1 MFHPIDRLLFPVCV
15 FLLLLL
21 VGPLAQAAEAK
32 EEPKGQLGS
41 ATSPRNVILIIGDG
55 MDDHQIT
62 IARNYLVGAQGRLS
76 LDDLPVRSAVQV
88 LTVSDEDPG
97 KSVYVAD
104 SANSATS
111 MSTGGITSRGRI
123 ATTASTDQDLETIVE
138 LAEAAGMRTGLI
150 ATSSITDATPAAFV
164 SHISMRFCEDPSSM
178 STLEFAGMEMEGCT
192 DDMMANGGPGSISEQ
207 ISVSDLEVVMG
218 GGAQHFAPMTETGE
232 MTVLEQAEKNGFHV
246 VTSREEL
253 KNIPEGR
260 RVMGL
265 FGEST
270 LPVRLRGEDDRE
282 AETPKPSLL
291 NRIHWF
297 FGTVELPEP
306 MECELNP
313 EFGDTPSLKEMTDVA
328 LDLLSDGN
336 DKGFFLMVESASI
349 DKQSHERKACGSVGE
364 VQQLDQALDSALA
377 FAKTHPNTLILVTAD
392 HGHAAQLIPDES
404 LFARTGI
411 AVYTPGHMVRLKGA
425 DGSNIAVNYAT
436 NDFFAEE
443 HTGVQVPL
451 LANGVGRGRVPG
463 MLTQPQLFGLMTDYL
478 GLSDTGDSSSS
489 VR

>member
-1 MFHPIDRLLFPVCV
+1 MFHPTDRFLFVARV
-15 FLLLLL
+15 ILFLFLMEG
-21 VGPLAQAAEAK
+21 VARASETSESQGTTVDP
-32 EEPKGQLGS
+32 S
-41 ATSPRNVILIIGDG
+41 SPRNVILIIGDG

-62 IARNYLVGAQGRLS
+62 IARNYLVGAQGRLT
-76 LDDLPVRSAVQV
+76 LDSLPVRSVVQV
-88 LTVSDEDPG
+88 LTVLEEDPE

-111 MSTGGITSRGRI
+111 MATGGITSRGRLS
-123 ATTASTDQDLETIVE
+123 TTPATDQDLETIVE
-138 LAEAAGMRTGLI
+138 LAEAAGLRTGLV

-164 SHISMRFCEDPSSM
+164 AHIRMRFCEDPLNM
-178 STLEFAGMEMEGCT
+178 VKVEFAGMEAEACPA
-192 DDMMANGGPGSISEQ
+192 DMISNGGPGSISEQ
-207 ISVSDLEVVMG
+207 IAASGLEVVLG
-218 GGAQHFAPMTETGE
+218 GGSQHFDPMTESGE
-232 MTVLEQAEKNGFHV
+232 MSVREQAQLNGFHV
-246 VTSREEL
+246 VTSGTEL
-253 KNIPEGR
+253 ETVPEGA

-270 LPVRLRGEDDRE
+270 LPARLRGEDDRE
-282 AETPKPSLL
+282 AEKPSPSFL
-291 NRIHWF
+291 NRVHWY

-313 EFGDTPSLKEMTDVA
+313 EFGETPSLKEMTDAA
-328 LDLLSDGN
+328 LDILSAGN

-349 DKQSHERKACGSVGE
+349 DKQAHQRKACGALGE
-364 VQQLDQALDSALA
+364 LQQLDQALDSALA
-377 FAKTHPNTLILVTAD
+377 FAEENPNTLVLVTAD

-411 AVYTPGHMVRLKGA
+411 AVYTPGHLVRLKGA

-451 LANGVGRGRVPG
+451 LANEVGQGRVPA
-463 MLTQPQLFGLMTDYL
+463 MLTQPEIFTLMTDYL
-478 GLSDTGDSSSS
+478 GLSNGSGA
-489 VR
+489 R